1 MTDDNLSDAKIKL
14 LVKNLNSLK
23 GDGTSMITL
32 LISTKGQISK
42 VNQMLT
48 DEFGTATNIKS
59 RVNRQSV
66 LTAITTAQQKLKL
79 YKFTPEN
86 GLAIFCGTA
95 ITLDGKEKKI
105 SIALEPPKPL
115 LTNLYMCDD
124 HFHTQALID
133 MTKNEQTFGFIIVDG
148 NGVQYSTISGNIK
161 TKLYEYFVDL
171 PKKHSKG
178 GQSAI
183 RFARLRIEA
192 RQNYITKISEHA
204 TRLFITN
211 DLPNVTGIILAGS
224 ADFKNKLLNSEMFD
238 PRLKAV
244 IITTLDIA
252 YGGDAGFNQAI
263 ELSKDILK
271 NVKYIDEKKVLTE
284 FFTHISRN
292 TNKYIF
298 GKKETLNYLKQG
310 VIEKLIVWDDLSDMY
325 IENDDEKE
333 HQESLIEWLIYN
345 AKNYGTDVIVISSN
359 TPEGTQ
365 FVQGFGGIGGIL
377 RYEIFIEIDD
387 IDDNE
392 SFI

>member
-1 MTDDNLSDAKIKL
+1 MTNDNLSDAKIKL

-211 DLPNVTGIILAGS
+211 DLPNITGIILAGS

-263 ELSKDILK
+263 ELSKDILR

>member
-224 ADFKNKLLNSEMFD
+224 ADFKNKLLN
-238 PRLKAV
+238 RQLLK
-244 IITTLDIA
+244 
-252 YGGDAGFNQAI
+252 
-263 ELSKDILK
+263 
-271 NVKYIDEKKVLTE
+271 
-284 FFTHISRN
+284 
-292 TNKYIF
+292 
-298 GKKETLNYLKQG
+298 
-310 VIEKLIVWDDLSDMY
+310 
-325 IENDDEKE
+325 
-333 HQESLIEWLIYN
+333 
-345 AKNYGTDVIVISSN
+345 
-359 TPEGTQ
+359 TQ
-365 FVQGFGGIGGIL
+365 
-377 RYEIFIEIDD
+377 
-387 IDDNE
+387 
-392 SFI
+392 

>member
-1 MTDDNLSDAKIKL
+1 MTNDNLSDAKIKL